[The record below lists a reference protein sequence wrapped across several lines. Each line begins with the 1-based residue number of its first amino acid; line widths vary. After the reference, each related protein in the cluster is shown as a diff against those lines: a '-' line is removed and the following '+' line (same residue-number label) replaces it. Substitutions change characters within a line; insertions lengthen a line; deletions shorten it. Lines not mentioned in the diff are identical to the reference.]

1 MRRAVA
7 STVAEVV
14 RLMEPGVL
22 CFCNGGI
29 TAMVRFFGSLR
40 LSFEDTARCVIFFC
54 VIYHILYIV
63 FYTVCYNESIKR

>member
-22 CFCNGGI
+22 CSCNGGI
-29 TAMVRFFGSLR
+29 TAMVRFFGSLC
-40 LSFEDTARCVIFFC
+40 SSIEDTARCVFLRYISYF
-54 VIYHILYIV
+54 IYRILYGML
-63 FYTVCYNESIKR
+63 